1 MKCLMFPESVVSSHF
16 LKDVL
21 WVWMWTLFKVF
32 IEFVT
37 VLCFY
42 FSSWF
47 GFLVLRHVASWL
59 PNQGP
64 NSHLRTLESEVLAT
78 RPPGSSQFPYFLSLI
93 LLLHAFSDFTDRY
106 YRVFHMLLVFRL
118 QCSKLGIHF
127 PLD

>member
-1 MKCLMFPESVVSSHF
+1 MLFLATRHVASWLLDQGLKPSSLQWKH
-16 LKDVL
+16 
-21 WVWMWTLFKVF
+21 KVF

-78 RPPGSSQFPYFLSLI
+78 RPPGSSQFSYFLSLI